1 MPAGGSVLIAS
12 FLRSWEINYLGTTR
26 ECGDR
31 CGERDSG
38 MPWPPPR
45 AGRVRT
51 PKQLIRS
58 YLALAKVVRFLKSKR
73 VSLALKV
80 RTHQGRASGN
90 GDAYIFLL
98 GSPDASTKENPG
110 LG

>member
-1 MPAGGSVLIAS
+1 MNVGTVVGNGILECLGLLLGPAGL
-12 FLRSWEINYLGTTR
+12 E
-26 ECGDR
+26 
-31 CGERDSG
+31 
-38 MPWPPPR
+38 PPNN
-45 AGRVRT
+45 
-51 PKQLIRS
+51 IRS

-98 GSPDASTKENPG
+98 GSPDASTRENPG